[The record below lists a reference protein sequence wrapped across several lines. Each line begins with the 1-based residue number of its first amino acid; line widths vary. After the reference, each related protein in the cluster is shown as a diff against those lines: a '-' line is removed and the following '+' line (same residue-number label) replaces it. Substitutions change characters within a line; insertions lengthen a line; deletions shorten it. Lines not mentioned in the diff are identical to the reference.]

1 MKFTSKEFHV
11 PEGAAVSLK
20 ACPMRLE
27 DPYKTKRQYAARLVE
42 HIARLSAQQQLAHHA
57 RSARARPHLHFQ
69 PVLL

>member
-1 MKFTSKEFHV
+1 M

-42 HIARLSAQQQLAHHA
+42 HIARLSAQQQLFAA
-57 RSARARPHLHFQ
+57 QPTDLILRRRATQ
-69 PVLL
+69 MPVRVQ